1 MLIENFF
8 IIFIFKCYH
17 LDLLVNHS
25 FHFPTK
31 ATAFWV
37 FLELKCGKTKLSICT
52 TSSMPCIRM
61 ANQMKLCSSIWEALA
76 HAHMHKQ
83 ANTLN

>member
-1 MLIENFF
+1 MINFWDSFICFYLAILRHIEYKPYLHIIFYYIMLSKGFKMLIENFF

-31 ATAFWV
+31 ATAF
-37 FLELKCGKTKLSICT
+37 
-52 TSSMPCIRM
+52 
-61 ANQMKLCSSIWEALA
+61 
-76 HAHMHKQ
+76 
-83 ANTLN
+83 